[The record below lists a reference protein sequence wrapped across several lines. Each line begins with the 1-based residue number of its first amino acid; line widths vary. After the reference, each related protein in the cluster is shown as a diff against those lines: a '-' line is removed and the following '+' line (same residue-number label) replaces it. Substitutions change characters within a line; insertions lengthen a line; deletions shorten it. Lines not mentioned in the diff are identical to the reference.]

1 MYTAHAMTSAI
12 ILPHRDS
19 PASFAI
25 TREGETLQMRLHGH
39 WILAETRRLDGA
51 LLALRTDGCRK
62 VEIDYGGLERL
73 DTAGAWLLLRT
84 KRVLEAARVTV
95 TVTNVPDTLRPLVE
109 TIDRGCTAPPVGPFR
124 RDGFVRFLNQIGG
137 AVVEMGRWGLD
148 LLEFFGH
155 VASVTVGTLLHPSR
169 LRRAALA
176 HQIEETGLNALPILG
191 LLSFLIGV
199 VFAFQGAD
207 QLRRFGAE
215 VFTVNLLAVAIL
227 REIGGLMAAII
238 VAGRSGSAFTAQ
250 IGAMMVNE
258 EIDALETLGMSSV
271 EVLVL
276 PRIIGLIV
284 ALPLLT
290 FYANVMGLT
299 GGAIMSY
306 FDLGITFPGFLRQ
319 LHSAI
324 TRWTFWVGLVKAP
337 VFAFIIA
344 LVGCFEGL
352 RVERNAGS
360 VGRMTTQSV
369 VASLFLVI
377 IADAMFS
384 ILFDLLDI

>member
-1 MYTAHAMTSAI
+1 MAI
-12 ILPHRDS
+12 STIPTHPNAAAWFDTR
-19 PASFAI
+19 
-25 TREGETLQMRLHGH
+25 REGKSLQVTLGGH
-39 WILAETRRLDGA
+39 WVLAEASRLDQA
-51 LLALRTDGCRK
+51 LHALPTDGCQR
-62 VEIDYGGLERL
+62 VELDYGAVERL
-73 DTAGAWLLLRT
+73 DTIGAWLLLRT
-84 KRVLEAARVTV
+84 KRTLEEQHLSVAVV
-95 TVTNVPDTLRPLVE
+95 NVPEPFRPLVH
-109 TIDRGCTAPPVGPFR
+109 TIDHDCTAPPVETPR
-124 RDGFVRFLNQIGG
+124 RDTLAWFLERIGR
-137 AVVEMGRWGLD
+137 AVFGMAHWSYE
-148 LLEFFGH
+148 LLEFFGG
-155 VASVTVGTLLHPSR
+155 VAYETVATILQPRR
-169 LRRAALA
+169 LRVAALV
-176 HQIEETGLNALPILG
+176 HQIDETGLNALPILG

-215 VFTVNLLAVAIL
+215 VFTVNLLAVSIL

-250 IGAMMVNE
+250 IGTMKVNE
-258 EIDALETLGMSSV
+258 EIDALETLGMNTV

-276 PRIIGLIV
+276 PRVLGLII

-306 FDLGITFPGFLRQ
+306 FDLGITIPAFMRQ
-319 LHSAI
+319 LQGAL
-324 TRWTFWVGLVKAP
+324 TDWTFWVGIIKAP

-352 RVERNAGS
+352 KVERNAGS

-369 VASLFLVI
+369 VASIFLVI

-384 ILFDLLDI
+384 VLFDLLDI

>member
-1 MYTAHAMTSAI
+1 MVLSLTPPRPADAAWFDTR
-12 ILPHRDS
+12 RDGDLLRV
-19 PASFAI
+19 AAGG
-25 TREGETLQMRLHGH
+25 RWVLGE
-39 WILAETRRLDGA
+39 ARRLDH
-51 LLALRTDGCRK
+51 ALRGLAVEGCRRA
-62 VEIDYGGLERL
+62 EIDYGAVDRL
-73 DTAGAWLLLRT
+73 DTIGAWLLLRT
-84 KRVLEAARVTV
+84 RRELEARHLAVAV
-95 TVTNVPDTLRPLVE
+95 VNVPEALLPLVR
-109 TIDRGCTAPPVGPFR
+109 TIDHDCTAPPVTLPYHQTLLW
-124 RDGFVRFLNQIGG
+124 FLDRVGRS
-137 AVVEMGRWGLD
+137 VVEMGRWGYE
-148 LLEFFGH
+148 LLGFFGG
-155 VASVTVGTLLHPSR
+155 VSYETMATIVQPRR
-169 LRRAALA
+169 LRWAALIN
-176 HQIEETGLNALPILG
+176 QIEETGLNALPILG

-215 VFTVNLLAVAIL
+215 VFTVNLLAISIL

-250 IGAMMVNE
+250 IGTMKVNE
-258 EIDALETLGMSSV
+258 EIDALETLGLNTV

-276 PRIIGLIV
+276 PRVIGLIL

-306 FDLGITFPGFLRQ
+306 FDLGITLPAFLRQ
-319 LHSAI
+319 LRGALGD
-324 TRWTFWVGLVKAP
+324 WTFWVGIIKAP

-369 VASLFLVI
+369 VASIFLVI

-384 ILFDLLDI
+384 VLFDLLDI

>member
-1 MYTAHAMTSAI
+1 MAFS
-12 ILPHRDS
+12 ILSPS
-19 PASFAI
+19 PAEAAWLDAKRDGDLLRIAVGGSWVL
-25 TREGETLQMRLHGH
+25 GEARH
-39 WILAETRRLDGA
+39 LDHVLRA
-51 LLALRTDGCRK
+51 LALDGCRRA
-62 VEIDYGGLERL
+62 EIDYGAVERL
-73 DTAGAWLLLRT
+73 DTIGAWLLQRT
-84 KRVLEAARVTV
+84 RRDLEARHLVVTV
-95 TVTNVPDTLRPLVE
+95 VNVPETLRPLVH
-109 TIDRGCTAPPVGPFR
+109 TIDHECTAPPVSRPYHHSLIWILDR
-124 RDGFVRFLNQIGG
+124 IGRSVIG
-137 AVVEMGRWGLD
+137 IGVWGLEM
-148 LLEFFGH
+148 LSFFGSVCYET
-155 VASVTVGTLLHPSR
+155 VATILQPRR
-169 LRRAALA
+169 LRFAALVN
-176 HQIEETGLNALPILG
+176 QIEETGLNALPILG

-215 VFTVNLLAVAIL
+215 VFTVNLLAISIL

-250 IGAMMVNE
+250 IGTMKVNE
-258 EIDALETLGMSSV
+258 EIDALETLGLNTV

-276 PRIIGLIV
+276 PRVIGLIV

-290 FYANVMGLT
+290 FYANIMGLT

-306 FDLGITFPGFLRQ
+306 FDLGITVPAFLRQ
-319 LHSAI
+319 LHGAI
-324 TRWTFWVGLVKAP
+324 GQWTFWVGLIKAP

-369 VASLFLVI
+369 VASIFLVI
-377 IADAMFS
+377 IADAFFS
-384 ILFDLLDI
+384 VLFDLLDI

>member
-1 MYTAHAMTSAI
+1 MIRPRIPPQTDSA
-12 ILPHRDS
+12 
-19 PASFAI
+19 ASFVIA
-25 TREGETLQMRLHGH
+25 RQAGTLRLTPRGP
-39 WILAETRRLDGA
+39 WILTEARQLDGA
-51 LLALRTDGCRK
+51 LRALETEGCGQ
-62 VEIDYGGLERL
+62 VEIDYADVARL

-84 KRVLEAARVTV
+84 RRTLEAGGATV
-95 TVTNVPDTLRPLVE
+95 SVANIPDRLRPLIE
-109 TIDRGCTAPPVGPFR
+109 AIERGCTAPPVETVR
-124 RDGFVRFLNQIGG
+124 RDNFTRLLEQIGR
-137 AVVEMGRWGLD
+137 AVVEMGRWGVD
-148 LLEFFGH
+148 LLEFFGR
-155 VASVTVGTLLHPSR
+155 VATETVGTLLHPRR
-169 LRRAALA
+169 LRRAALVK
-176 HQIEETGLNALPILG
+176 QIEETGLNALPILG

-250 IGAMMVNE
+250 IGTMMVNE

-276 PRIIGLIV
+276 PRVVGLIV

-299 GGAIMSY
+299 GGAVMSY
-306 FDLGITFPGFLRQ
+306 FDLGITFPAFLRQ
-319 LHSAI
+319 LQSAI
-324 TRWTFWVGLVKAP
+324 GNWTFWVGLIKAP

-377 IADAMFS
+377 IADALFS